1 MSSKCEIISYTF
13 KSDFNEDTF
22 KGLNVY
28 SEPIKNGEYY
38 DSPANFTVDKG
49 YVISKNK
56 IYYIT
61 HANYTII
68 AQIDGIINIKLID
81 FPKDLNKESIEYIN
95 YFHDIKD
102 FIFDELKLNKEKNLT
117 IIIRNLDTNQIIITN
132 GIDNY
137 IFYKEQYN
145 KILEKYIYNQF
156 SSTFR
161 CS

>member
-13 KSDFNEDTF
+13 KSDFSEDTF

-28 SEPIKNGEYY
+28 SESIKNGEYY
-38 DSPANFTVDKG
+38 ESPANFTVDKV

-81 FPKDLNKESIEYIN
+81 FPKDMNKESTEYIN
-95 YFHDIKD
+95 YLQDIKD
-102 FIFDELKLNKEKNLT
+102 FIFDELKLNKEENLT

-137 IFYKEQYN
+137 IFY
-145 KILEKYIYNQF
+145 F
-156 SSTFR
+156 
-161 CS
+161 